1 MNRIAR
7 LYTFFFLTFL
17 LISCNAPGGNENT
30 LVLIKTTSG
39 DIKIKLYDK
48 TPIHK
53 ANFIKLVNMGF
64 YDGITFHRVIKD
76 FVIQAGDPVT
86 RTGLSKEQLDTLSD
100 YTIPAEFNRE
110 YYHKKGVL
118 AAAREGN
125 DINPE
130 MRSSGTQFYIV
141 EGKKYSTSELKASED
156 KINANLKQILFS
168 RFIREVSDSA
178 RLSGIPVQD
187 SEIQARA
194 SMKMFDYLTTN
205 GDFKFSEEQMKTYM
219 ETGGIPRLDG
229 TYTVFGEIID
239 GLEVV
244 DKISAVQTNQDD
256 KPLNDIRIIKMKL
269 ISK

>member
-1 MNRIAR
+1 MNRTTG
-7 LYTFFFLTFL
+7 LYFSFFLFFL
-17 LISCNAPGGNENT
+17 LISCNPPGGNEST
-30 LVLIKTTSG
+30 FVLIKTTAG

-48 TPIHK
+48 TPVHK
-53 ANFIKLVNMGF
+53 ANFTKLVNMGF
-64 YDGITFHRVIKD
+64 YDGISFHRVIKD

-86 RTGLSKEQLDTLSD
+86 RTGLSKEQTDTLSD

-110 YYHKKGVL
+110 YYHKRSVI

-141 EGKKYSTSELKASED
+141 EGKKYSTSELNAAED

-168 RFIREVSDSA
+168 RFIREASDSA
-178 RLSGIPVQD
+178 RLSGIPVQE
-187 SEIQARA
+187 SEIQERA
-194 SMKMFDYLTTN
+194 SMKMFDYLTAN
-205 GDFKFSEEQMKTYM
+205 GDFKFSEEQIKTYT

-229 TYTVFGEIID
+229 TYTVFGEVTE

-244 DKISAVQTNQDD
+244 DRISAVQTNQDD
-256 KPLNDIRIIKMKL
+256 KPLNDIRIVRMKL
-269 ISK
+269 LNK